1 MACGLGA
8 VALMFVF
15 VKDSTF
21 NPLNTD
27 FSDEIAIANI
37 EISKLN
43 NDIKLKQSQL
53 SKILDELESSE
64 ILLKQSTTKV
74 AVTNQ
79 TIDDLVSKNNEL
91 SEV

>member
-53 SKILDELESSE
+53 SKILDELESSK
-64 ILLKQSTTKV
+64 ILIKQSTTKV
-74 AVTNQ
+74 DVTNQ
-79 TIDDLVSKNNEL
+79 TIDD
-91 SEV
+91 

>member
-43 NDIKLKQSQL
+43 NDIKL
-53 SKILDELESSE
+53 
-64 ILLKQSTTKV
+64 
-74 AVTNQ
+74 
-79 TIDDLVSKNNEL
+79 NNHN
-91 SEV
+91 